1 MSGRIL
7 SPEFLL
13 AAACCRWPASPARDA
28 AVRATAASV
37 QDWEAFLRAVA
48 HPRVVGFVH
57 DASPAA
63 GTMVPA
69 AVTAKLAARLQRNQL
84 LLDELSLLQRWRAM
98 STSRARN
105 FVSSAQSG

>member
-1 MSGRIL
+1 
-7 SPEFLL
+7 
-13 AAACCRWPASPARDA
+13 
-28 AVRATAASV
+28 
-37 QDWEAFLRAVA
+37 
-48 HPRVVGFVH
+48 
-57 DASPAA
+57 
-63 GTMVPA
+63 MVPA